1 MRFHK
6 RIVPTVQLRWLHQ
19 LSHCVVKSQLTVTI
33 CQGFDFFSSYA
44 QRGPITMRWREISAA
59 VLYYLHNI
67 LHVSVTYITC
77 KLVTLLCI
85 HVPDGG
91 DDVLVQGEKTA
102 FACRGTQLHLQCS
115 EPNEVIKVTRAN
127 YGRFS
132 IAVCN
137 DKSTTSWSVNCY
149 SPRAK
154 EVFVSK

>member
-1 MRFHK
+1 MA
-6 RIVPTVQLRWLHQ
+6 PLA
-19 LSHCVVKSQLTVTI
+19 LSLCRQKPIDSHHLP
-33 CQGFDFFSSYA
+33 GFWFFFSSYA
-44 QRGPITMRWREISAA
+44 WRGPITMRWREISAA

-67 LHVSVTYITC
+67 LHVTYITC

>member
-33 CQGFDFFSSYA
+33 CQGFDFFFHPTPGGVRSNRDGERFQQLFY
-44 QRGPITMRWREISAA
+44 TM
-59 VLYYLHNI
+59 HNI
-67 LHVSVTYITC
+67 LHVTYITC
-77 KLVTLLCI
+77 KLLTLLCI

>member
-1 MRFHK
+1 
-6 RIVPTVQLRWLHQ
+6 
-19 LSHCVVKSQLTVTI
+19 
-33 CQGFDFFSSYA
+33 
-44 QRGPITMRWREISAA
+44 MRWREISAA

-67 LHVSVTYITC
+67 LHVTYITC
-77 KLVTLLCI
+77 KFVTLLCI

>member
-1 MRFHK
+1 MA
-6 RIVPTVQLRWLHQ
+6 PLA
-19 LSHCVVKSQLTVTI
+19 LSLCRQKPIDSHHLP
-33 CQGFDFFSSYA
+33 GFWFFFSSPTPGGVRSNRDGERFQQLFYT
-44 QRGPITMRWREISAA
+44 I
-59 VLYYLHNI
+59 LHNI
-67 LHVSVTYITC
+67 LHVTYITC
-77 KLVTLLCI
+77 KLLTLLCI

>member
-1 MRFHK
+1 MA
-6 RIVPTVQLRWLHQ
+6 PLA
-19 LSHCVVKSQLTVTI
+19 LSLCRQKPIDSHHLP
-33 CQGFDFFSSYA
+33 GFWFFFSSYA
-44 QRGPITMRWREISAA
+44 WRGPIESGWREISAA
-59 VLYYLHNI
+59 VLYCPAICIIYYML
-67 LHVSVTYITC
+67 LTC
-77 KLVTLLCI
+77 KLLTLLCI

>member
-1 MRFHK
+1 
-6 RIVPTVQLRWLHQ
+6 
-19 LSHCVVKSQLTVTI
+19 
-33 CQGFDFFSSYA
+33 
-44 QRGPITMRWREISAA
+44 MRWREISAA

-67 LHVSVTYITC
+67 LHVTYITC

-85 HVPDGG
+85 LVPDGG